1 MTAKDSATVVSFM
14 ARFARLKTFVD
25 DDPTDLVSDAIR
37 DESVRDLCAALA
49 WDSFFLEIAERND
62 RELFSIGVD
71 PSFIAAWRDY
81 QKRYDGPVGW
91 VSGCVLFSTFG
102 GDEED
107 LVAQLASGRPR
118 PPTVLERWANAN
130 AEAAEAVGKIAKAVT
145 FAKDQIEEEDRW
157 DDDQED
163 WVQDITDGVRAWS
176 LLEHQTGIDL
186 RGMLRR
192 RALVPFVLIPRKI
205 ANQQGSK
212 DRTAL
217 LRNLKE
223 AQDAYVRGT
232 LVASVV
238 LLRATVEVALKEHYK
253 TFGDDL
259 KKRIESA
266 RGKLPF
272 GVTVRELHEL
282 RELANDFLHE
292 PSLLG
297 NGGLGAEGAENEI
310 RVAALLVTVRALIE
324 GVK

>member
-1 MTAKDSATVVSFM
+1 MTGKDSAAVVQFM
-14 ARFARLKTFVD
+14 ARFARLKTYVD

-37 DESVRDLCAALA
+37 DESVRDLCADLA
-49 WDSFFLEIAERND
+49 WDAITLELSERD
-62 RELFSIGVD
+62 DPELFSIGVD
-71 PSFIAAWRDY
+71 PAFIAAWRDY
-81 QKRYDGPVGW
+81 QKRYHGPVGW
-91 VSGCVLFSTFG
+91 VSSCVLFSTFG
-102 GDEED
+102 GDDED
-107 LVAQLASGRPR
+107 LATQMASDRPR
-118 PPTVLERWANAN
+118 PLTAHDRWANAD
-130 AEAAEAVGKIAKAVT
+130 AEAAEGVSKIAGAVA

-186 RGMLRR
+186 RGMFRR

-238 LLRATVEVALKEHYK
+238 LLRATVEVVLKEHYK

-259 KKRIESA
+259 KKRIKSA

-272 GVTVRELHEL
+272 GVTVRELDEL

-292 PSLLG
+292 PFSRG
-297 NGGLGAEGAENEI
+297 NGGLGAEGAETEI